1 LQSFN
6 ENPFFFWLQHGCN
19 RIIQNKPDKVPKK
32 LSEELS
38 PSSLLPCFE
47 IKSDPGALKLIKKTM
62 D

>member
-1 LQSFN
+1 
-6 ENPFFFWLQHGCN
+6 LQHGCN